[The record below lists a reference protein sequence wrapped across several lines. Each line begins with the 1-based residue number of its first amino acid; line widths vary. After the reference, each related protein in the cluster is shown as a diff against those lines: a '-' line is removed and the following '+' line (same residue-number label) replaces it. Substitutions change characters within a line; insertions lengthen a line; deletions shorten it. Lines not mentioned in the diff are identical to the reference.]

1 MDDLS
6 LKPKQPEK
14 EKKSFFED
22 KRKERKGAFYILIGI
37 VLVCLLHFIFMNLY
51 RMRDDKIKETVA
63 EMYKDSVRTVIKID
77 TVYVPGKVVESNFE
91 ACYDVSDANHI
102 LITVKNGV
110 VEVSN
115 ND

>member
-14 EKKSFFED
+14 EKKPESSYSA
-22 KRKERKGAFYILIGI
+22 KKASTVILFGI
-37 VLVCLLHFIFMNLY
+37 VLVCLLHFIFVNLY
-51 RMRDDKIKETVA
+51 RMRDDKIKEAVA

-110 VEVSN
+110 VEVTN